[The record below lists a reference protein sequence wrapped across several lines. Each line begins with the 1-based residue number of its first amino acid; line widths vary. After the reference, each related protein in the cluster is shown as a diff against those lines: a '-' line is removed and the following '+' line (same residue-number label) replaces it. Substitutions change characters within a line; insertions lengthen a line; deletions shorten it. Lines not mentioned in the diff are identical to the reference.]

1 MPATALRHIVL
12 LAAWA
17 LSAQAL
23 AGVGTTSAGVTPT
36 GGQTS
41 TDPSP
46 DVQSQS
52 SGFVQQN
59 QQLQNAASPN
69 GIPLPA
75 GAVAAGA
82 KSTQPGQE
90 NSVDGSGNAAQR
102 SAAQA
107 AAPPTPPPPPPTYV
121 SAVKH
126 LSNPAADTKVTSTLL
141 PPALS
146 TAHLPQLPA
155 DTAPALRSAP
165 PVANPVP
172 TNRPVVT
179 AVAKPVAAV
188 AANTN
193 ASTPPAITG
202 GRGAAPD
209 GYTFYAGLIIA
220 GLLLA
225 FAFGAFLRTGKDET
239 SGRVRGK

>member
-12 LAAWA
+12 LAACA

-41 TDPSP
+41 TDPSS

-75 GAVAAGA
+75 GAVATGA
-82 KSTQPGQE
+82 KSAQPGQV
-90 NSVDGSGNAAQR
+90 NSVDGSGNAAQG

-107 AAPPTPPPPPPTYV
+107 AAPSTPPPPLPTYV

-126 LSNPAADTKVTSTLL
+126 LSNPAADTNVTATLL
-141 PPALS
+141 PPTLS
-146 TAHLPQLPA
+146 AAHVPQLPA
-155 DTAPALRSAP
+155 DTISAPRSAP

-179 AVAKPVAAV
+179 AAAKAA
-188 AANTN
+188 AAAASN
-193 ASTPPAITG
+193 ADASAPPAVTG

-209 GYTFYAGLIIA
+209 GYTFYAGLTIA

-239 SGRVRGK
+239 SGRVRSK